1 MIMTRGIL
9 ALLAVAL
16 CSCRSIPD
24 EYPPPEQR
32 PSFEGYRLPEARVL
46 NMDDP
51 DAPLHF
57 VRDISPGLAAN
68 WRWTDQ
74 RPAVRIRV
82 RAVEN
87 LKYTIDFTLPQATFK
102 DTGPVTVTFT
112 VNDHVLDRVRYAA
125 SGSRHFEKAVPADWV
140 VINKDATVG
149 AEVDKPW
156 VSKED
161 GVRFGLILT
170 RIGLTR

>member
-1 MIMTRGIL
+1 MKRAGPMLL
-9 ALLAVAL
+9 ALAL
-16 CSCRSIPD
+16 CACREAPD
-24 EYPPPEQR
+24 AYPPPEQR
-32 PSFEGYRLPEARVL
+32 PSFEGYKLPDARVL

-51 DAPLHF
+51 DAAMHF

-82 RAVEN
+82 RSLEN

-125 SGSRHFEKAVPADWV
+125 AGTRHFEKLVPSEWIA
-140 VINKDATVG
+140 INKDALVG

-161 GVRFGLILT
+161 GVRFGMILT
-170 RIGLTR
+170 RIGLTQ

>member
-1 MIMTRGIL
+1 MTRAILTVL
-9 ALLAVAL
+9 ALAL
-16 CSCRSIPD
+16 CSCRTASD
-24 EYPPPEQR
+24 EYPVPVQR
-32 PSFEGYRLPEARVL
+32 PSFEGFKLPAGRVL

-51 DAPLHF
+51 DAPLRF

-82 RAVEN
+82 RAVEK
-87 LKYTIDFTLPQATFK
+87 LKYTIDFTLPEATFK

-112 VNDHVLDRVRYAA
+112 VNDHVLGRVSYAA
-125 SGSRHFEKAVPADWV
+125 SGSRHFEKAVPTDWV
-140 VINKDATVG
+140 AINKDATVG

-156 VSKED
+156 ISKDD
-161 GVRFGLILT
+161 GTRLGFILT
-170 RIGLTR
+170 RIGLTQ

>member
-1 MIMTRGIL
+1 MKRGVLAAL
-9 ALLAVAL
+9 ALAL
-16 CSCRSIPD
+16 CSCRQGSD

-32 PSFEGYRLPEARVL
+32 PSFEAYRLPAARVL

-51 DAPLHF
+51 DAASHF
-57 VRDISPGLAAN
+57 VRDISPGLEAN

-82 RAVEN
+82 RDAEK
-87 LKYTIDFTLPQATFK
+87 LKYVIDFTLPQATFK

-112 VNDHVLDRVRYAA
+112 VNDQVLDRVRYTAA
-125 SGSRHFEKAVPADWV
+125 GTRHFEKPVPPEWLP
-140 VINKDATVG
+140 INQDAIVG

-156 VSKED
+156 ISKDD
-161 GVRFGLILT
+161 GARLGFVLT
-170 RIGLTR
+170 RLGLLQ

>member
-1 MIMTRGIL
+1 MTRL
-9 ALLAVAL
+9 VAALLALAL
-16 CSCRSIPD
+16 CSCRSLPQ

-32 PSFEGYRLPEARVL
+32 PSFEGYRLPAGRIV

-51 DAPLHF
+51 DAALHF

-87 LKYTIDFTLPQATFK
+87 LKYTIDFTLPEATFK

-112 VNDHVLDRVRYAA
+112 VNDHALDHVRYAA
-125 SGSRHFEKAVPADWV
+125 AGSRHFEKAVPADW
-140 VINKDATVG
+140 IALNKDAIVG
-149 AEVDKPW
+149 VEVDKPW
-156 VSKED
+156 ISKED
-161 GVRFGLILT
+161 GVHLGLILT
-170 RIGLTR
+170 RIGLTQ

>member
-1 MIMTRGIL
+1 MRVVL
-9 ALLAVAL
+9 ALLALAL
-16 CSCRSIPD
+16 CSCRSMPD

-32 PSFEGYRLPEARVL
+32 PSDEGYRPPAPRVL

-51 DAPLHF
+51 DAPSRF

-82 RAVEN
+82 RSTEN
-87 LKYTIDFTLPQATFK
+87 LKYTIDFTLPEATFK

-112 VNDHVLDRVRYAA
+112 VNDHVLDRALCR
-125 SGSRHFEKAVPADWV
+125 GGVPAFR
-140 VINKDATVG
+140 KSRACRLG
-149 AEVDKPW
+149 RK
-156 VSKED
+156 
-161 GVRFGLILT
+161 
-170 RIGLTR
+170 

>member
-1 MIMTRGIL
+1 MMRIVVVLL
-9 ALLAVAL
+9 ALAL
-16 CSCRSIPD
+16 SSCRSLPQ

-32 PSFEGYRLPEARVL
+32 PSFEGYRLPAARIV

-51 DAPLHF
+51 DAALHF

-68 WRWTDQ
+68 WRWTEQ

-87 LKYTIDFTLPQATFK
+87 LKYTIDFTLPEATFK

-112 VNDHVLDRVRYAA
+112 VNDHVLDHVRYAA
-125 SGSRHFEKAVPADWV
+125 AGSRHFEKAVPAEWIA
-140 VINKDATVG
+140 INKDAIVG

-156 VSKED
+156 ISKED
-161 GVRFGLILT
+161 GVHLGLILT
-170 RIGLTR
+170 RIGLTQ